1 MIDENGNIRERYDI
15 AWDIIAQEQ
24 PIHFEELCRRIAP
37 AYGRQKVTSVVRND
51 VRSILFYH

>member
-37 AYGRQKVTSVVRND
+37 AYGRQK
-51 VRSILFYH
+51 